1 MQLSL
6 LQPVIDRPG
15 PWASVYATVPHP
27 AEDAA
32 AEQEL
37 TASATTAQLFALGAD
52 EATCGAVH
60 EALLMRR
67 DDDPGA
73 HAGRALFAAHGA
85 IVLDTPLPGPPAV
98 PFAAWGPVPRVTPLL
113 AAIGDD
119 PVCLV
124 VRLDRA
130 GADFAVLGERG
141 TEGAGRAGGT
151 ERPLARSSSGD
162 PSERHVRT
170 RAENSWE
177 DSAEEIADAVRAAFD
192 DCGAEVVVLVG
203 EARERHL
210 VHDKLPAPLRAL
222 TYESE
227 HGGRAPGAESA
238 LVDRDIAH
246 VRAVQEREH
255 IAQVAERFRTG
266 AGPGSERAPHAA
278 AGIPAL
284 VEAAREHRIGTLLV
298 SPHGADIARQVWV
311 GSDADQLAVRGTELV
326 SLGEEHP
333 AVARAD
339 DALVRSAAA
348 TGADIVVVR
357 DPERAP
363 SGGLGAL
370 LLGREGRE
378 GTEGTEDTQGA
389 APE

>member
-1 MQLSL
+1 MRLSL
-6 LQPVIDRPG
+6 LKPVIDRPG
-15 PWASVYATVPHP
+15 PWASVYATVPQSS
-27 AEDAA
+27 EDTAKQ
-32 AEQEL
+32 QEL

-60 EALLMRR
+60 EALLTRR
-67 DDDPGA
+67 EGDTGA
-73 HAGRALFAAHGA
+73 HAGRVLFAAHDA
-85 IVLDTPLPGPPAV
+85 IVLDTPLPGPPAM

-124 VRLDRA
+124 VRLDRT
-130 GADFAVLGERG
+130 GADFSLLGERG
-141 TEGAGRAGGT
+141 GAEGAGRT
-151 ERPLARSSSGD
+151 FARAVADGS
-162 PSERHVRT
+162 SERHFRT
-170 RAENSWE
+170 DPANSWE
-177 DSAEEIADAVRAAFD
+177 HNAGEIADAVRAAFERS
-192 DCGAEVVVLVG
+192 GAEAVVLVG
-203 EARERHL
+203 EERDRHQ
-210 VHDKLPAPLRAL
+210 VHDKLPEPLRAL
-222 TYESE
+222 TCEST

-238 LVDRDIAH
+238 LVDRDIAQ

-255 IAQVAERFRTG
+255 IAQVTDRFRTG
-266 AGPGSERAPHAA
+266 AGPGNKSAPQAA

-284 VEAAREHRIGTLLV
+284 VEAAREHRIDTLLV

-311 GSDADQLAVRGTELV
+311 GADADQLAVRGTELTY
-326 SLGEEHP
+326 LGEERP

-370 LLGREGRE
+370 LR
-378 GTEGTEDTQGA
+378 GTVDATPD
-389 APE
+389 

>member
-1 MQLSL
+1 MRLSL
-6 LQPVIDRPG
+6 LKPVIDRPG
-15 PWASVYATVPHP
+15 PWASVYANIPQST
-27 AEDAA
+27 EDAA
-32 AEQEL
+32 KQQEL

-60 EALLMRR
+60 EALLTWRGGES
-67 DDDPGA
+67 GA

-85 IVLDTPLPGPPAV
+85 VVLDTPLPGPPAF

-130 GADFAVLGERG
+130 GADFAVLGQRG
-141 TEGAGRAGGT
+141 TEDAGQVSGAD
-151 ERPLARSSSGD
+151 RPLHRTSSGD
-162 PSERHVRT
+162 PSERHFQTKV
-170 RAENSWE
+170 ENTWE
-177 DSAEEIADAVRAAFD
+177 HNAAEIADAVREAFEKS
-192 DCGAEVVVLVG
+192 GAEAVLLVG
-203 EARERHL
+203 EARERHS
-210 VHDKLPAPLRAL
+210 VHDKLPEPLRAL

-255 IAQVAERFRTG
+255 VAQVADRFRTG
-266 AGPGSERAPHAA
+266 AGPGNKSAPHAA

-284 VEAAREHRIGTLLV
+284 VEAAREHRIDTLLV
-298 SPHGADIARQVWV
+298 SPHGADIARHIWV
-311 GSDADQLAVRGTELV
+311 GSDADQLAVRGTELT

-333 AVARAD
+333 VAARAD

-348 TGADIVVVR
+348 TGADVVVVR

-363 SGGLGAL
+363 SGGLGAIL
-370 LLGREGRE
+370 R
-378 GTEGTEDTQGA
+378 GTEKP